1 MPTPSLRPFL
11 RRLALVGIALA
22 ATLSACDDAKAP
34 PETAVVVH
42 EADVERFRTDVFL
55 QTIPLDS
62 ALAAVE
68 SDAAVAED
76 STVRAAY
83 APILE
88 RLREQRRR
96 LQVRVDTL
104 MPIPRAAFDSTTA
117 DVERQLAALR
127 TAIGRARLDA
137 TPTPAALRTAVAND
151 FARLD
156 ARLEAAATADTT
168 GRRLIALDSLRA
180 DRARLVGRLEAYPDT
195 SAAQFEPFRERVV
208 RNVLALRRRADA
220 IAPDSTAVRAL
231 PRRAAR

>member
-11 RRLALVGIALA
+11 VRLTLVVLA
-22 ATLSACDDAKAP
+22 ASVSLAACDDAPP
-34 PETAVVVH
+34 PESAVVVP
-42 EADVERFRTDVFL
+42 EADIERFRTEVFL

-68 SDAAVAED
+68 SDAATAED

-83 APILE
+83 APLLE

-104 MPIPRAAFDSTTA
+104 QPVPRAVFDSTTA
-117 DVERQLAALR
+117 QAERQIAALR
-127 TAIGRARLDA
+127 AAIGRARLDA
-137 TPTPAALRTAVAND
+137 TPTAPALRAAVAAD

-156 ARLEAAATADTT
+156 GRLDAAAASDTT
-168 GRRLIALDSLRA
+168 GRRQISLDSLRA

-195 SAAQFEPFRERVV
+195 SAAQYGPFRERIV
-208 RNVLALRRRADA
+208 RDVLTLRQRAEA

-231 PRRAAR
+231 PRRPAR